1 MASNPFDQ
9 FDEQKSSA
17 NPFDQFD
24 DGPKKSTHEQNMASL
39 EAIEPSTAT
48 PYVKPQYSLAD
59 KVGGAYE
66 AALATV
72 TSPANLLN
80 EITGGRVHG
89 YQPSTRAGQD
99 YTQAVGNAFDESKL
113 AGLAPEGPSIIR
125 GAPTAGRLL
134 KEEAGIAREALPSL
148 PKRELTGEA
157 LKKQGVL
164 QQSVKE
170 GYVVPPKDA
179 PTAGIATKALG
190 SWSGKIKTEQSASI
204 RNQEVT
210 NNLVKKELGLPEQHP
225 ITPESLNAIREDS
238 GKAYKAITRRG
249 TPFAADPEYYK
260 AVRSIGG
267 ITNELA
273 EKYPNIG
280 KNPEIEKIR
289 DDLRVAEHD
298 PEHAIEL
305 TKILRKQGNAN
316 RMAAERTADPKT
328 RALADAQLRGAK
340 AVEDLIERNLQKEGN
355 TKLLE
360 NFRAA
365 RKKIAQTYDVER
377 VLDPS
382 GNVVAGK
389 LAKKADKVTGGL
401 KKVADFASQFPKAT
415 QNASRLGGEED
426 YSVLDVA
433 GAAAA
438 GDHNSLAA
446 MVLGRPLARK
456 AALSGP
462 VQRSLADYKP

>member
-1 MASNPFDQ
+1 MSGPWEQYAQPQESGPWAKFSS
-9 FDEQKSSA
+9 DEPPKSE
-17 NPFDQFD
+17 
-24 DGPKKSTHEQNMASL
+24 HESNMAAL

-48 PYVKPQYSLAD
+48 PYVKPQYSLGD
-59 KVGGAYE
+59 KIKGGIE
-66 AALATV
+66 AAAATV
-72 TSPANLLN
+72 TSPANLLS
-80 EITGGRVHG
+80 EVTGGKVSG
-89 YQPSTRAGQD
+89 YQPVTRAGKD
-99 YTQAVGNAFDESKL
+99 YTEAVGNAFDESKL

-125 GAPTAGRLL
+125 GAPTAGKLL
-134 KEEAGIAREALPSL
+134 KEEAGLAGEALPSL
-148 PKRELTGEA
+148 PRRELTGEA

-179 PTAGIATKALG
+179 PTSGIATKALG

-210 NNLVKKELGLPEQHP
+210 NNLVKRELGLPEQHP

-267 ITNELA
+267 VTNELA

-280 KNPEIEKIR
+280 KNPEIDKISK
-289 DDLRVAEHD
+289 DLRKAEHD

-316 RMAAERTADPKT
+316 RMAAERTADPQT

-360 NFRAA
+360 DFRAA